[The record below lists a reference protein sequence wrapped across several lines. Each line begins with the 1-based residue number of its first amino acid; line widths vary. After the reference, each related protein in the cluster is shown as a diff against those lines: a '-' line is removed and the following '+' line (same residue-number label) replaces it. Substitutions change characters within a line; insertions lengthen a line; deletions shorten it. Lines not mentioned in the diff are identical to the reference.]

1 MKWSDLAK
9 GQAVKFYGAGGW
21 KSGVVATV
29 YENSC
34 SVLWTTGSTQKITRI
49 YDVRSIKIQ

>member
-9 GQAVKFYGAGGW
+9 GQAVKFYSAGGW
-21 KSGVVATV
+21 KSGVIATV
-29 YENSC
+29 YDSSC
-34 SVLWTTGSTQKITRI
+34 SVLWTAGSTQKITRI